1 MLGRA
6 VAVAAPAGLALWLLG
21 NIALDGLPAL
31 AKLSQVLDPVGA
43 WLGMNGAILLAFLLS
58 FPANELLLPVC
69 VMILS
74 AGGSLAQ
81 AQTMD
86 VSSQLVQ
93 AGWTW
98 KTALCVMV
106 FTLFHWPCSTTVL
119 TISKESGS
127 AKWAFLGILL
137 PTAIGVLL
145 CRVLQLTL

>member
-74 AGGSLAQ
+74 SGGSLAQ

-86 VSSQLVQ
+86 VSS
-93 AGWTW
+93 
-98 KTALCVMV
+98 
-106 FTLFHWPCSTTVL
+106 
-119 TISKESGS
+119 
-127 AKWAFLGILL
+127 
-137 PTAIGVLL
+137 
-145 CRVLQLTL
+145 